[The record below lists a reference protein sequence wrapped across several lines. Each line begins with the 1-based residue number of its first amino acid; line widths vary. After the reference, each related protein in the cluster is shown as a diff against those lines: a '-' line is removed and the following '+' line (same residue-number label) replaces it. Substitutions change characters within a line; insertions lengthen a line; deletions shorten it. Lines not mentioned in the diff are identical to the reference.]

1 MPQTLQH
8 MKVNE
13 TQRRLASEGNR
24 AGLDIPRIMA
34 TAINSTAVESV
45 VRRWASAFWLKSPDT
60 KLGIGYQSRAVPTK
74 YSRLRPFVPRTAPLD
89 NVHSMYSLT
98 IGSCRR
104 VAGCLTTF
112 LQTTLNRRAGQ
123 TVKSE
128 RLEFVSP
135 PQLTLRWWSLANSPK
150 EAESG
155 AVSADMTHRM
165 VSTHPTAP
173 MLTDDTR
180 K

>member
-1 MPQTLQH
+1 
-8 MKVNE
+8 
-13 TQRRLASEGNR
+13 
-24 AGLDIPRIMA
+24 
-34 TAINSTAVESV
+34 
-45 VRRWASAFWLKSPDT
+45 
-60 KLGIGYQSRAVPTK
+60 
-74 YSRLRPFVPRTAPLD
+74 
-89 NVHSMYSLT
+89 
-98 IGSCRR
+98 
-104 VAGCLTTF
+104 LTTC

-135 PQLTLRWWSLANSPK
+135 PQLTLRWCSLANSPK

-173 MLTDDTR
+173 MLTDGLVSRCIGKLASMTCTR
-180 K
+180 AHSPSRELDLKSSGAAPRAVTVRN